1 MTAGEHRLA
10 LPAGFRLGKYN
21 LLSVLGAGGFGITY
35 LAEDYS
41 LGRRVAIK
49 ELLPN
54 EIATRLDGSTV
65 VAKTKSE
72 EENLAWARD
81 RFVQEGRALAACDHP
96 NVVNVYE
103 MIEANGTAY
112 MVTKFEEGRSFSEWL
127 KEVGGAPTEKELR
140 AILLPLLSGLEKV
153 HKAGF
158 LHRDLKPENIYLT
171 DDGRPILLDF
181 GSARQAV
188 SDRTTSLTS
197 IVTSGYAPFEQY
209 HEDGKQGA
217 WSDLY
222 ALAAVMF
229 RAIHGKK
236 PPEATRRLKDDPCPK
251 LGKQHAGQYSARFL
265 SAIDTALAVE
275 PQKRPQSVAQWLEM
289 LGESPTRKEVVVP
302 PWWHLW
308 LEKLQ
313 QGAELAKAKPSWAA
327 GAGAMLLVLVLT
339 LSRCGKREKILPPV
353 PGPTISPS
361 ASVSASPVASAS
373 AHRETIVVPPPY
385 NASPQSFD
393 LGAML
398 AKAAP
403 GATIIIPP
411 GIYAGGLEATRA
423 VRIVGDPKNV
433 GEIFIKAD
441 GKECLS
447 VRASGVFV
455 QNVQFLC
462 GGIGKLAAISV
473 NNGGELEM
481 EGCTVQSGTDIGLL
495 ATGNASVK
503 LNATSFTTPSGTAVR
518 LTEHAKA
525 TLTQCHFPDMPTGL
539 NVLSG
544 STAELHSCAFE
555 RNGGYNG
562 FGAILA
568 LNGQGTSLTADDCRF
583 TANKAG
589 IVVSE
594 NASLAITNSSVKENS
609 AGAEGGIVGLISVRR
624 SARATLSNDTF
635 ERNQQGVAVTEGSNL
650 EMQKCTF
657 DQNGIA
663 QRGGVAGGVVPLL
676 IAGQGSAA
684 IVRQSVFSRSAPY
697 GVSVI
702 ASARLTLENSEI
714 SGTSETGLVVG
725 DRSAPGG
732 AVEIKGTHFLGN
744 GIGLGLC
751 AGASAVVEDS
761 EFRENKDGIVVID
774 PNSSL
779 SLTKSTVLANRGVGL
794 HVFSGASA
802 TVTDSELRENE
813 IGAMSG
819 TRGKSNQRG
828 SITLVHCSIGGN
840 RSYGASVARDSQLI
854 LDNSV
859 FNGPDRT
866 AIFKERGA
874 IVTEKVP
881 PSLSSP
887 EPEVSPSPESS
898 PSSSPGEA
906 KSTPLPRRKTT
917 PRPHPRTP
925 DNIGR
930 ALRRLL
936 PGGR

>member
-1 MTAGEHRLA
+1 MIAGEHRLA

-72 EENLAWARD
+72 EDNLAWARD

-181 GSARQAV
+181 GSARQAIG
-188 SDRTTSLTS
+188 DRTTSLTS
-197 IVTSGYAPFEQY
+197 IATSGYAPFEQY

-222 ALAAVMF
+222 ALAAVMY

-236 PPEATRRLKDDPCPK
+236 PPEATRRLKDDPCLK
-251 LGKQHAGQYSARFL
+251 LAKEHAGQYSAQFL
-265 SAIDTALAVE
+265 SAIDKALAVE
-275 PQKRPQSVAQWLEM
+275 PQKRPQSVREWLAM
-289 LGESPTRKEVVVP
+289 LGESPARKEVVVP
-302 PWWHLW
+302 PWWQPW
-308 LEKLQ
+308 LEKLR
-313 QGAELAKAKPSWAA
+313 QGAELAKAKPYWAGGV
-327 GAGAMLLVLVLT
+327 GAALLVLVLA
-339 LSRCGKREKILPPV
+339 LSVHKKPVPPV
-353 PGPTISPS
+353 PTPTASASPS
-361 ASVSASPVASAS
+361 AAPSASAS
-373 AHRETIVVPPPY
+373 AHGETIVVPPPY
-385 NASPQSFD
+385 NTAPQSFD

-403 GATIIIPP
+403 GATITIPP
-411 GIYAGGLEATRA
+411 GIYPGGLVATRA

-433 GEIFIKAD
+433 GQIFIKAD

-447 VRASGVFV
+447 VQASGVFV

-473 NNGGELEM
+473 NNGGGLEM

-495 ATGNASVK
+495 ATGNTSVK
-503 LNATSFTTPSGTAVR
+503 LNATTFATPAGTAVR
-518 LTEHAKA
+518 LTEQAKA
-525 TLTQCHFPDMPTGL
+525 ILTQCHFPDMPTGVNAL
-539 NVLSG
+539 GG

-555 RNGGYNG
+555 RTGGYNG

-594 NASLAITNSSVKENS
+594 NASLAITNSSFKENS
-609 AGAEGGIVGLISVRR
+609 TGAQGGIVGLISVRR

-635 ERNQQGVAVTEGSNL
+635 EGNRQGVAVMEGSNL

-676 IAGQGSAA
+676 IAGQGSTA

-697 GVSVI
+697 GISVI
-702 ASARLTLENSEI
+702 AGARLTVENSEI
-714 SGTSETGLVVG
+714 SGSSEIGLIAG

-732 AVEIKGTHFLGN
+732 AVEIKRTHFLGN
-744 GIGLGLC
+744 GIGLGVC
-751 AGASAVVEDS
+751 AGASAVVEES
-761 EFRENKDGIVVID
+761 EFRENKDGIVVVD
-774 PNSSL
+774 PNSNL
-779 SLTKSTVLANRGVGL
+779 SLTKSTLLANRGQGL

-802 TVTDSELRENE
+802 TVTESELRENE

-874 IVTEKVP
+874 IVTEKAP
-881 PSLSSP
+881 PAPSSP

-898 PSSSPGEA
+898 PSSSPGHA
-906 KSTPLPRRKTT
+906 KSTPLPHRKMT

-925 DNIGR
+925 EDIGR
-930 ALRRLL
+930 ALRRWL
-936 PGGR
+936 PGSP